1 VKKSAVLAAL
11 LLAAGAR
18 ADEGVDALNK
28 RMMQLYT
35 DGYYE
40 QAIPLAAQIVTQ
52 LEQSAG
58 PGSAAVASALNNE
71 AELYNKLHRFPE
83 AEALYKRSL
92 SIRQAVLGPDHP
104 DTQKSLTRLAE
115 VFHAE
120 GKDVLPQ
127 QQAQQRP
134 QPAPQPRPVQQPPQP
149 QPQHRGPSVSQQE
162 FDHAIEMNRQSV
174 QLGADGRYAEA
185 IPLGVQALAIFEK
198 AFGAENPNVAVGCA
212 NLAQLYVQA
221 GQFDKAEPLYKRA
234 VAILEKHPDRQK
246 DASFM
251 LAGLAD
257 LYTRQKRYPEAET
270 YYRRA
275 IPALDKALGP
285 DDATS
290 VAIVNNFANIE
301 RAQNKD
307 PDQEA
312 VLKGRWEKT
321 AQFSLPRSRNFGS
334 ISEAPPEKGKEI
346 NSADLEQSRSLDSQ
360 IATLTAAKKYA
371 DALPLAQDQQALVE
385 RMYGKDSLAAA
396 MNLDQLAS
404 LYRNLGR
411 GAEAEPLAKR
421 SQAIRDASKAIEQ
434 IRQ

>member
-1 VKKSAVLAAL
+1 VKKSIVLAAL

-104 DTQKSLTRLAE
+104 DTQKSLARLAE

-120 GKDVLPQ
+120 GKDNLPAP
-127 QQAQQRP
+127 QAQP
-134 QPAPQPRPVQQPPQP
+134 QPMPRPVPQPRPAPPP
-149 QPQHRGPSVSQQE
+149 RGPSISQQE
-162 FDHAIEMNRQSV
+162 FDRAIEMNKQSV

-185 IPLGVQALAIFEK
+185 IPLGVQALAVFEK
-198 AFGAENPNVAVGCA
+198 AFGADNPNVAVGSA

-234 VAILEKHPDRQK
+234 VAILEKHADRQK
-246 DASFM
+246 DVSFM

-257 LYTRQKRYPEAET
+257 LYTRQKRYPEAEA

-321 AQFSLPRSRNFGS
+321 AQFSLPRQRNFGS
-334 ISEAPPEKGKEI
+334 ISEAAPAQGK
-346 NSADLEQSRSLDSQ
+346 NVNPADLDQSRDLDTQ
-360 IATLTAAKKYA
+360 IATLTSQKKYA
-371 DALPLAQDQQALVE
+371 EALPLAQDQQALVE
-385 RMYGKDSLAAA
+385 RIYGKDSLAAA

-404 LYRNLGR
+404 IYRNLGR